1 MTPTLAQYLDQKAN
15 NLAAV
20 RIVAATAVLWAH
32 AWVVSAGS
40 RTEELLH
47 VFAFTLDWHGV
58 HAFFIL
64 SGMLLTRSYM
74 RHPDA
79 VRFVV
84 ARLIRY
90 VPGILVST
98 AVAAFV
104 IGPLV
109 TTAPLAD
116 YFGSGAPFR
125 FVALVTSLTDVNAM
139 LPGVLDQGAEPN
151 TLYIPLWTIRYELV
165 FAFCLAGAGLLGL
178 IGRRRLT
185 LAALALTLGVNVVW
199 FWNGEGY
206 PALGSPHHLVRFTS
220 TFGIGV
226 GLAVFADRIP
236 VSRKW
241 FAAAIAAA
249 AVLAFSPVAALA
261 GMLLLAYAIVAIGF
275 TRLPLAAPL
284 ARLGA
289 WSYGFYVSGFL
300 IEQCVTYLAPSW
312 NGWMVFAV
320 STAVALAAGGASW
333 RLIEKP
339 SLRWVGPLSDAINR
353 RLPRG
358 GTAPDVAGATPKR

>member
-1 MTPTLAQYLDQKAN
+1 MTPTLAQCLDEKSN

-20 RIVAATAVLWAH
+20 RILAATAVLWAH
-32 AWVVSAGS
+32 AWVVSAGAK
-40 RTEELLH
+40 TEDFFH

-84 ARLIRY
+84 ARLVRY
-90 VPGILVST
+90 IPGIFVST
-98 AVAAFV
+98 MIAAFV

-109 TTAPLAD
+109 TRVALGD
-116 YFGSGAPFR
+116 YFGSGVPFR
-125 FVALVTSLTDVNAM
+125 FVALVTSLTDVNAV

-151 TLYIPLWTIRYELV
+151 TLYIPLWTIHYELV

-178 IGRRRLT
+178 VGRRSLT
-185 LAALALTLGVNVVW
+185 LAALVLTLAVNVVW

-226 GLAVFADRIP
+226 ALAVFADRIP
-236 VSRKW
+236 VSRKL
-241 FAAAIAAA
+241 FAAAVAVGAA
-249 AVLAFSPVAALA
+249 LAFSPVAALA
-261 GMLLLAYAIVAIGF
+261 GMLLLAYAIIAIGF
-275 TRLPLAAPL
+275 TRLPLAILL
-284 ARLGA
+284 ARLGT

-320 STAVALAAGGASW
+320 SMAVALAAGAASW
-333 RLIEKP
+333 RFIEEP
-339 SLRWVGPLSDAINR
+339 SLRWVGPLSNAINK

-358 GTAPDVAGATPKR
+358 GTAPNVAEAAPER